1 MKCRSLAVLVA
12 VLVAGCRPNS
22 GPVTPPER
30 PTAGTDEDVGYPGT
44 LRAPAEMGPDIQW
57 QQRVTAHW
65 EGKPRSFDAV
75 LSKTDE
81 EIMLIGLGPMKS
93 PGFIVRFDGEHVDLE
108 NRTRQ
113 EVPIDPGYIMLDV
126 QRVFFPWIP
135 GEAGTDGKRSHQVD
149 GEVVE
154 ETWADGKLIE
164 RRFRREDGR
173 PEGEIVVR
181 YEGWESGADAPRKAV
196 LDNGWFGY
204 RLEIE
209 TLVQQR
215 I

>member
-1 MKCRSLAVLVA
+1 MKSPSLLLLAVL
-12 VLVAGCRPNS
+12 LGAGCR
-22 GPVTPPER
+22 TPTTTTTPANA
-30 PTAGTDEDVGYPGT
+30 PPAAGDENIGYPGT
-44 LRAPAEMGPDIQW
+44 LRPPAQMGPDIQW

-75 LSKTDE
+75 LSKTE
-81 EIMLIGLGPMKS
+81 GEIMLIGLGPMKS
-93 PGFIVRFDGEHVDLE
+93 PGFIVRFDGEDVEFE
-108 NRTRQ
+108 NRTKQ

-135 GEAGTDGKRSHQVD
+135 GEAGEGTRTHRVD
-149 GEVVE
+149 GELVE
-154 ETWADGKLIE
+154 ETWAAGKLVE

-181 YEGWESGADAPRKAV
+181 YEGWEPGADAPAKAV
-196 LDNGWFGY
+196 LENGWFGY

>member
-1 MKCRSLAVLVA
+1 MKFRPLLLLAVL
-12 VLVAGCRPNS
+12 LGAGCRTPTTTTRPANPP
-22 GPVTPPER
+22 PV
-30 PTAGTDEDVGYPGT
+30 ADADNVGYPGT
-44 LRAPAEMGPDIQW
+44 LRPPAEMGPDIQW

-75 LSKTDE
+75 LSKTDD

-93 PGFIVRFDGEHVDLE
+93 PGFIVRFDGQDVELE
-108 NRTRQ
+108 NRTKQ

-135 GEAGTDGKRSHQVD
+135 GEATDGKRTHRVD

-154 ETWADGKLIE
+154 ETWADGRLVE
-164 RRFRREDGR
+164 RKFRREDGR

-181 YEGWESGADAPRKAV
+181 YEGWEPDADAPGKAV